1 MKNISIVVMALCL
14 VSFLQLTYADSLEIV
29 EPATGVKCLNMA
41 NADFSLSYLDTN
53 KDGNISKE
61 EYLSGDK
68 NNTEKTFKHLDAN
81 NDGQLDKSE
90 QKEIEAVYKSIHD
103 QCKLKSTAI

>member
-1 MKNISIVVMALCL
+1 MVVMALCS
-14 VSFLQLTYADSLEIV
+14 VSYLQLTYADSLETV
-29 EPATGVKCLNMA
+29 EPNAGGKCFSMVNT
-41 NADFSLSYLDTN
+41 DFSLSYLDAN

-103 QCKLKSTAI
+103 QCKLKSTAT